1 MTMATIKSNI
11 KFWAVDN
18 ILVMADTKENAISAW
33 RWAMRVNQFN
43 NWLLKITKL

>member
-33 RWAMRVNQFN
+33 HGAMYDNDYEDNRWIAYN
-43 NWLLKITKL
+43 I